1 MINIFNRFDVYL
13 SYWILAWSIIS
24 IFLNITFPIIS
35 LSMVFLSQYIY
46 TKQNLCKIIPS
57 REYVIYGNFTVLFIK
72 YLLLVYAFIYKIQ
85 TYNIYNEIKL
95 LIIVYILFNI
105 HYINVVGKVFIPKI
119 LDSSNKTYQI
129 DDGPA
134 ITIFKNIFDKN

>member
-85 TYNIYNEIKL
+85 TYNIYNEIK
-95 LIIVYILFNI
+95 I
-105 HYINVVGKVFIPKI
+105 
-119 LDSSNKTYQI
+119 
-129 DDGPA
+129 
-134 ITIFKNIFDKN
+134 

>member
-1 MINIFNRFDVYL
+1 
-13 SYWILAWSIIS
+13 
-24 IFLNITFPIIS
+24 
-35 LSMVFLSQYIY
+35 MVFLSQYIY

-72 YLLLVYAFIYKIQ
+72 YILLVYAFIYKIQ

-95 LIIVYILFNI
+95 LIIVYIVFNI
-105 HYINVVGKVFIPKI
+105 HYINIVGKVFIPKI